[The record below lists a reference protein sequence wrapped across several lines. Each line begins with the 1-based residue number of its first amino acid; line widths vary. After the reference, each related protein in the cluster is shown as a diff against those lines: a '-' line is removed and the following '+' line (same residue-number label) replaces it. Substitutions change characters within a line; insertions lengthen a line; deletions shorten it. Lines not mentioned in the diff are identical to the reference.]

1 MPGAVFRPRQE
12 KKLNY
17 LGSPSVSE
25 RGMNLRLAIRRLV
38 KTPFVSLVAIVSLAL
53 GIGAN
58 AAIFSLFDQILL
70 RPLAVVRPSE
80 LVNLAAPG
88 PKPGSN
94 SCGQAGSCQE
104 IFSYPMF
111 RDIER
116 LQTVFTGVAAHVG
129 FGANLAYRGQTLNGQ
144 GMLVSGSY
152 FPVLGLQPALGRLLT
167 ADDDRNVANHFVTVL
182 SYHYWTGTLGSNPAV
197 LNDTIIVNGQALTVV
212 GVAPR
217 GFSGTTL
224 GSEPKVF
231 VPLTMRGL
239 MLPGWKGFEDRQTYW
254 AYLFARLKPGV
265 KLEQA
270 RASLNGLYRPIITDV
285 EAPLQKGLSD
295 QTLAKFK
302 AKVIEVERGSRGQS
316 SVHRE
321 AKTPLL
327 FLLTVTGIVLLIACA
342 NIANLLLAR
351 GAGRATEMAI
361 RLSLGAKRRQLLG
374 QLLTE
379 SCVLAVLGGAAGL
392 VVARW
397 TMSLVASL
405 LPPEATTTLQ
415 FELQGRIVLFA
426 ALLSV
431 ATGIIFGMF
440 PAWHST
446 RPDLVS
452 AIKAQAGQPS
462 GARGAARFRTSL
474 VTAQI
479 ALSTALLMCA
489 GLFVKSLSNV
499 SRVDLGIKT
508 DNVIVF
514 GVSPGLNGYTPE
526 RSKAFYQRLEQE
538 LGTIPGATGVTM
550 ARIALLAGNNSG
562 TNVSVE
568 GFTSGPD
575 TDTDANYNEIGTGYF
590 RTLGVPLIAGREFTP
605 ADSETAPKVA
615 IVNEA
620 FAKKFNLGRDAVG
633 KHMARGKGKLDIEIV
648 GLVQNA
654 KYSEVK
660 QEVPALFFSPYRQST
675 RVGSINIYVRGA
687 GDPAPML
694 RSVPAVVAR
703 LDPNLPIEDL
713 KTLPQQV
720 RENVFLDRM
729 ISTLSGAFAFLAT
742 LLAAV
747 GLYGVLAYTVSQRT
761 REIGLRMAL
770 GADSARIRRLI
781 LKQVGWMTLIGAVA
795 GVAGAYYLGKA
806 AASLLFQLQ
815 PYDPL
820 VIVSSVVLLTLVA
833 LGAGF
838 IPAYRASRVHPMQ
851 ALRYE

>member
-1 MPGAVFRPRQE
+1 MNF
-12 KKLNY
+12 KLA
-17 LGSPSVSE
+17 L
-25 RGMNLRLAIRRLV
+25 RRLV

-58 AAIFSLFDQILL
+58 AAIFSLFDQTLL
-70 RPLAVVRPSE
+70 RSVPVARPSE
-80 LVNLAAPG
+80 LVNLSAPG

-94 SCGQAGSCQE
+94 SCGQAGSCEE
-104 IFSYPMF
+104 IFSYAMF
-111 RDIER
+111 RDLER
-116 LQTVFTGVAAHVG
+116 LQTVFTGIAAHVG
-129 FGANLAYRGQTLNGQ
+129 FGANIAYHGQTLNGQ

-152 FPVLGLQPALGRLLT
+152 FGVLGLQPALGRLFA
-167 ADDDRNVANHFVTVL
+167 ADDDRNVGGHFITVL
-182 SYHYWTGTLGSNPAV
+182 SHDYWTTTLGSNPAV
-197 LNDTIIVNGQALTVV
+197 LNDTIIINGQALTVV

-224 GSEPKVF
+224 GSKPNLF

-265 KLEQA
+265 TIEQA
-270 RASLNGLYRPIITDV
+270 RASLNGVYRPIITDV

-295 QTLAKFK
+295 QSMTKFK
-302 AKVIEVERGSRGQS
+302 AKVIGIENGARGQS

-361 RLSLGAKRRQLLG
+361 RLSLGAKRRQLVL

-379 SCVLAVLGGAAGL
+379 SSVLAVLGGLAGL
-392 VVARW
+392 VVARS
-397 TMSLVASL
+397 TMGLVASL
-405 LPPEATTTLQ
+405 LPPDATNTLE
-415 FELQGRIVLFA
+415 FEIQGRIVLFA
-426 ALLSV
+426 AVLSI
-431 ATGIIFGMF
+431 ATGVIFGLF

-446 RPDLVS
+446 KPDLVS

-462 GARGAARFRTSL
+462 GARAAARFRASL

-489 GLFVKSLSNV
+489 GLFVKSLTNV
-499 SRVDLGIKT
+499 SRVDLGIKV

-514 GVSPGLNGYTPE
+514 GISPGLNGYTPE
-526 RSKAFYQRLEQE
+526 RSKAFYERLEQE
-538 LGTIPGATGVTM
+538 LGSIPGATGVAM

-575 TDTDANYNEIGTGYF
+575 TDTDSNYNEIGPGYF

-605 ADSETAPKVA
+605 ADSAAATKVA

-633 KHMARGKGKLDIEIV
+633 KHMARGKGKLDVEIV

-660 QEVPALFFSPYRQST
+660 QEVPPLFFSPYRQAG
-675 RVGSINIYVRGA
+675 RVGSMHIYVRGA
-687 GDPAPML
+687 GDPATIL
-694 RSVPAVVAR
+694 RSVPSVVAR

-729 ISTLSGAFAFLAT
+729 ISTLSAAFAFLAT
-742 LLAAV
+742 LLASV

-770 GADSARIRRLI
+770 GADGARVRGMI
-781 LKQVGWMTLIGAVA
+781 LKQVGWMTLIGVLV
-795 GVAGAYYLGKA
+795 GVTGAYYLGKA
-806 AASLLFQLQ
+806 AASLLFQLE
-815 PYDPL
+815 PYDP
-820 VIVSSVVLLTLVA
+820 IVVATSVVVLTLVA
-833 LGAGF
+833 FGAGY